1 MAFAEAFQYLAKNPL
16 PVRVRQVFDYLFGV
30 LDMNNYLHIKQADI
44 AAELGLDK
52 SDVSRAIKHLV
63 EIGFLDP
70 GPKGGRT
77 TTYRMNAQIAWRG
90 KAGARRAALTEAS
103 RRWGIAKP

>member
-30 LDMNNYLHIKQADI
+30 LDMNNYLHIKQSDI

-63 EIGFLDP
+63 TIGFLDP

-77 TTYRMNAQIAWRG
+77 TTYRMNAQVAWRG

-103 RRWGIAKP
+103 KRWGITKP